1 MSLESGTPLGPYVIE
16 TSLGAGGMGEV
27 YRARD
32 TRLDRTV
39 AIKVLT
45 GARAS
50 DAESRQRFE
59 HEARAV
65 AALNDAHIC
74 TIHDVGRHGDLD
86 YLVFEYLEGETL
98 ADRIK
103 RTPAL
108 AIDEDLSIAIQI
120 ADALD
125 HAHRA
130 GIVHR
135 DLKPGNVM
143 LVRRAGPAGVP
154 DVKLL
159 DFGLASRTAGTRPS
173 EPAGLTDTM
182 GASMVATRP
191 ATAPVVSGFSG
202 TVPYMAPEQLN
213 GQPGDHRSDIFAFGC
228 VLYEMLGGR
237 KAFDG
242 NTAVTVIAA
251 IMSSEPPPI
260 AALQSANPLLDHV
273 LRRCLEK
280 DPERRWQSI
289 GDVAGELRWIA
300 DHPAQPSAVVPH
312 RRSSRLPWVL
322 AIVALGIAVAA
333 LIPAVRQRASV
344 TAIDSPALRFDV
356 STPPSD
362 DPSVAL
368 SPDGTLLAFVANR
381 DHVPMLWV
389 RTLNALE
396 NRAIAGTEGASFPF
410 WSPDGREVAFFAG
423 DKLKRVDLAGG
434 TPRDVVGAPNA
445 RGGTW
450 NSDGVML
457 FAAGVSGPIMRV
469 SARGGAAESV
479 TQVNGAAGV
488 AHRLP
493 QFLPDGKRF
502 VFTSTLGTADTNGVY
517 LGSLDKSE
525 PVRLLPGDTGGRFAA
540 PDKLLT
546 IRQGALQVY
555 QFDATAAKASGEPVM
570 VAQGFAGASATGG
583 IATSTTGVL
592 AYRSGT
598 LQRRQLAW
606 VSRQGSVVR
615 VIGEPEADFI
625 SSPELSADEQ
635 SVVVFTQRTGD
646 NDVWVIDLA
655 RNVPRRITVGP
666 PTSAHPLWDPDGQ
679 HVAFISRRFG
689 TLAPARQAIVNG
701 QPEPLFNKGETGQPL
716 SWTRDRHFILLRRAN
731 EKTGLDLV
739 AVSTAAESREIVVAQ
754 SAGDETEGQF
764 SPDGK
769 WVAFVSNEGA
779 RPDVFVQSF
788 PEGQSRIQVS
798 TGGGTQ
804 VRWSADGK
812 EIFYIAPDGKMM
824 ATPVSLSPGTASA
837 KLPVALFQ
845 THLATGTNVL
855 GMKPQYAVSRT
866 GQFLLNNAIETASA
880 PIVVSVN
887 WMKALQIPAKPP
899 SP

>member
-1 MSLESGTPLGPYVIE
+1 MSLASGTPLGPYIIE

-98 ADRIK
+98 ADRIM

-108 AIDEDLSIAIQI
+108 AIDEVLSMAIQI

-143 LVRRAGPAGVP
+143 LVRRPGPAGYP

-213 GQPGDHRSDIFAFGC
+213 GEPGDHRSDIFAFGC

-242 NTAVTVIAA
+242 HTAVTVIAA

-300 DHPAQPSAVVPH
+300 DHPAPPPAVVSH
-312 RRSSRLPWVL
+312 RQASRLPWVL

-333 LIPAVRQRASV
+333 LIPAVRQRRGVS
-344 TAIDSPALRFDV
+344 AIDSPSLRFEV

-368 SPDGTLLAFVANR
+368 SLMELFWLLSPTAITCR
-381 DHVPMLWV
+381 CCGCERSTRS
-389 RTLNALE
+389 RTA
-396 NRAIAGTEGASFPF
+396 R
-410 WSPDGREVAFFAG
+410 SPARRE
-423 DKLKRVDLAGG
+423 
-434 TPRDVVGAPNA
+434 
-445 RGGTW
+445 
-450 NSDGVML
+450 
-457 FAAGVSGPIMRV
+457 RV
-469 SARGGAAESV
+469 SPSG
-479 TQVNGAAGV
+479 
-488 AHRLP
+488 HRMDVRSPSLP
-493 QFLPDGKRF
+493 
-502 VFTSTLGTADTNGVY
+502 TTN
-517 LGSLDKSE
+517 
-525 PVRLLPGDTGGRFAA
+525 
-540 PDKLLT
+540 
-546 IRQGALQVY
+546 
-555 QFDATAAKASGEPVM
+555 
-570 VAQGFAGASATGG
+570 
-583 IATSTTGVL
+583 
-592 AYRSGT
+592 
-598 LQRRQLAW
+598 
-606 VSRQGSVVR
+606 
-615 VIGEPEADFI
+615 
-625 SSPELSADEQ
+625 
-635 SVVVFTQRTGD
+635 
-646 NDVWVIDLA
+646 
-655 RNVPRRITVGP
+655 
-666 PTSAHPLWDPDGQ
+666 
-679 HVAFISRRFG
+679 
-689 TLAPARQAIVNG
+689 
-701 QPEPLFNKGETGQPL
+701 
-716 SWTRDRHFILLRRAN
+716 
-731 EKTGLDLV
+731 
-739 AVSTAAESREIVVAQ
+739 
-754 SAGDETEGQF
+754 
-764 SPDGK
+764 
-769 WVAFVSNEGA
+769 
-779 RPDVFVQSF
+779 
-788 PEGQSRIQVS
+788 
-798 TGGGTQ
+798 
-804 VRWSADGK
+804 
-812 EIFYIAPDGKMM
+812 
-824 ATPVSLSPGTASA
+824 
-837 KLPVALFQ
+837 
-845 THLATGTNVL
+845 
-855 GMKPQYAVSRT
+855 
-866 GQFLLNNAIETASA
+866 
-880 PIVVSVN
+880 
-887 WMKALQIPAKPP
+887 
-899 SP
+899 